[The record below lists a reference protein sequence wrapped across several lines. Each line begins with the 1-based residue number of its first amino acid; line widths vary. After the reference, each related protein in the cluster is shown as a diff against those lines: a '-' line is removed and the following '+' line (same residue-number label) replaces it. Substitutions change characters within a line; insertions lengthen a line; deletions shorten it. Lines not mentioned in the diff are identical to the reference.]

1 MLDVHWG
8 TGLEGIV
15 QGRDRN
21 VGASILLFFTAPLV
35 AEFLL
40 GDIGI
45 KAIAALIVLAPMYG
59 GGALLIRELVRRARR
74 GWPSILV
81 LGAAYALI
89 EEAFTTQSLFNPD
102 YLHLHQHFL
111 AHAWIPFLHI
121 GGWWTLFMLNLHTFW
136 SISVSI
142 ALVEALFP
150 ARAREPWLG
159 RIGDTVVFVL
169 FLIGCVIGT
178 LITFRMDPFVA
189 PPSQFLAA
197 SLVILLLILLAFR
210 LRPAQAQSGPGP
222 VPPAWLTGV
231 LAFILGIGILM
242 DPPSLNWGAV
252 AIMLTID
259 MVFLVSIRILSRRAA
274 WTPLHILSLAAG
286 GAMAYGTHAFLQPPV
301 VGGSPFL
308 LARIGNG
315 VFLAAAITVILSGA
329 IRTARSMQTTPEM
342 ASR

>member
-1 MLDVHWG
+1 MER
-8 TGLEGIV
+8 TE
-15 QGRDRN
+15 RN
-21 VGASILLFFTAPLV
+21 LPAAILLFFTAPLV
-35 AEFLL
+35 AEYLL

-45 KAIAALIVLAPMYG
+45 KAIVALIVMAPMYG
-59 GGALLIRELVRRARR
+59 GGALLIREIVRRTRR
-74 GWPSILV
+74 GWPPILL

-111 AHAWIPFLHI
+111 AHAWIPFLRT

-142 ALVEALFP
+142 ALVEAIFP
-150 ARAREPWLG
+150 AWAREPWLG
-159 RIGDTVVFVL
+159 RIGDSFAFAL

-189 PPSQFLAA
+189 PRSQFLAA
-197 SLVILLLILLAFR
+197 SLAILLLIVIAFR
-210 LRPAQAQSGPGP
+210 LRPAQAQNGPGP
-222 VPPAWLTGV
+222 VPPAWLMGV
-231 LAFILGIGILM
+231 LAFVLGIGVLL

-252 AIMLTID
+252 AIMLAID
-259 MVFLVSIRILSRRAA
+259 VAFLGSIGILSRRAA

-286 GAMAYGTHAFLQPPV
+286 GAIAYGTHAFLQPPV
-301 VGGSPFL
+301 VGGSPLL

-315 VFLAAAITVILSGA
+315 VFLAAAIIVILLGA
-329 IRTARSMQTTPEM
+329 TRTARSIQGTPEM